1 MENKHIHSLKLFLP
15 KKLDYLKQYS
25 NLNNFTMKIFI
36 LIYFFPTYHIFL
48 KSGQLYLYVLVY
60 WKLNFL

>member
-25 NLNNFTMKIFI
+25 NVNNFTMKIFT
-36 LIYFFPTYHIFL
+36 LI
-48 KSGQLYLYVLVY
+48 
-60 WKLNFL
+60 